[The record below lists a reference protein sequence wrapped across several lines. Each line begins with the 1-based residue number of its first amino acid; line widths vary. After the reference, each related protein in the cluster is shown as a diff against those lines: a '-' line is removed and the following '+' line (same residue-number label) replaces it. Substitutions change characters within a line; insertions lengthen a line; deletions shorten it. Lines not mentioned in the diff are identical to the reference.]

1 MEIIILEP
9 KEVKVKEGLERYRKD
24 YKNIKELAESIKRT
38 GQIQPIV
45 ITRENELISG
55 GRRLAAC
62 TLLDKEIACVFKDT
76 LSDFDIRMMEL
87 EENLYREAFTPAE
100 KCIAIKDIHTMKQEQ
115 HGKSGS
121 GKIGGWTLD
130 DTARIL
136 GVSRASIIDDIKN
149 ANMLEKFP
157 ELLNVKKK
165 GDIKK
170 AARGLEKL
178 ASAIEGLKG
187 LKEVKKEDLIQFYFA
202 DSVEFMPTLESNSIN
217 ILLTDPLYGIQHDKL
232 MMARGKETGGESIR
246 GFKFDDSRD
255 KGLDFYLFLALES
268 FRFTTETAHGYI
280 FLAPEHFAP
289 IRDMFIT
296 AGWQAHIKPIIWV
309 KPNVGQCNLPTH
321 WPASSYEMI
330 LYIRKDKSKIVKEGQ
345 SDFIIQNAL
354 IGNYKDHDYEKP
366 IPLLLNLLDRVS
378 IPGGVLF
385 DPCAG
390 SCSSLI
396 AGRMKKL
403 KVIGCDNSKE
413 AFAVGTKKIKDFEEG
428 ERKVSK

>member
-9 KEVKVKEGLERYRKD
+9 SEVKVKEGLDRYRKD
-24 YKNIKELAESIKRT
+24 YKNIKELSESIKRT

-62 TLLDKEIACVFKDT
+62 TLLDKQIACVFKDT

-115 HGKSGS
+115 YGKSGS
-121 GKIGGWTLD
+121 GKVGGWTLD
-130 DTARIL
+130 DTARVL

-157 ELLNVKKK
+157 ELMKVKKK

-178 ASAIEGLKG
+178 ASAILGMKAM
-187 LKEVKKEDLIQFYFA
+187 KEVDKDDLIQHHFI
-202 DSVEFMPTLESNSIN
+202 DSIEFMPTLSSASVN

-232 MMARGKETGGESIR
+232 ALTRDV
-246 GFKFDDSRD
+246 KFDDARD

-268 FRFTTETAHGYI
+268 FRFTTEDSHGFV
-280 FLAPEHFAP
+280 FLAPEHFTSV
-289 IRDMFIT
+289 RNMFLS
-296 AGWQAHIKPIIWV
+296 AGWQAHIKPLIWI

-330 LYIRKDKSKIVKEGQ
+330 LYIRKDASKIVKEGQ
-345 SDFIIQNAL
+345 PDFIIENAL

-378 IPGGVLF
+378 IPGKTLF

-396 AGRMKKL
+396 AGRMKQL
-403 KVIGCDNSKE
+403 KVIGCDNSKD
-413 AFAVGTKKIKDFEEG
+413 AFAIGSKKLEDF
-428 ERKVSK
+428 RKGGI

>member
-1 MEIIILEP
+1 MEVIKLKPE
-9 KEVKVKEGLERYRKD
+9 EVKVKEGLERYRKE
-24 YKNIKELAESIKRT
+24 YKNIKELSESIKRV

-45 ITRENELISG
+45 ITREKELISG

-62 TLLDKEIACVFKDT
+62 TLSGTEILCVFKDS
-76 LSDFDIRMMEL
+76 LSNLDIRMMEL
-87 EENLYREAFTPAE
+87 EENLYREAFSPAE
-100 KCIAIKDIHTMKQEQ
+100 KCIAIKDIHGIKQEQ
-115 HGKSGS
+115 YGKSGS
-121 GKIGGWTLD
+121 GKVGGWTLD
-130 DTARIL
+130 DTAKLL

-157 ELLNVKKK
+157 ELMKVKKK

-178 ASAIEGLKG
+178 ASAIAGMKNLKDS
-187 LKEVKKEDLIQFYFA
+187 KKEDLVQFYFA
-202 DSVEFMPTLESNSIN
+202 DAIEFMPTLEDNSIN

-232 MMARGKETGGESIR
+232 AIKESIR
-246 GFKFDDSRD
+246 GFKFDDARD

-268 FRFTTETAHGYI
+268 FRFTVENAHGYV
-280 FLAPEHFAP
+280 FLAPEHFTAV
-289 IRDMFIT
+289 RNMFLS
-296 AGWQAHIKPIIWV
+296 AGWQACIKPLIWV

-345 SDFIIQNAL
+345 PDFIIEKAL
-354 IGNYKDHDYEKP
+354 VGNYKDHDYEKP
-366 IPLLLNLLDRVS
+366 VPLLLNLLDRVS
-378 IPGGVLF
+378 IPGGTLF

-390 SCSSLI
+390 TCSSLI
-396 AGRMKKL
+396 AGRIKKL

-413 AFAVGTKKIKDFEEG
+413 AFAIGSKKLNDFEGIKKE
-428 ERKVSK
+428 K